1 MNVFGWILAHRKVLT
16 SDNLK
21 KRGNVGPSQCA
32 MYLQSEEYS
41 QHLFLDYRFAKET
54 WKSVLIGLDQR
65 VQWPL
70 VYSKF
75 MSCWSN
81 EYQVSFDYKPVFR
94 RIWESIP
101 EYVMW
106 KIWLA
111 QNKKIF
117 QHEKT
122 PP

>member
-1 MNVFGWILAHRKVLT
+1 M
-16 SDNLK
+16 
-21 KRGNVGPSQCA
+21 GPSQCA

-41 QHLFLDYRFAKET
+41 QHLFVDYRFEKET

-70 VYSKF
+70 VYRKF

-122 PP
+122 PT